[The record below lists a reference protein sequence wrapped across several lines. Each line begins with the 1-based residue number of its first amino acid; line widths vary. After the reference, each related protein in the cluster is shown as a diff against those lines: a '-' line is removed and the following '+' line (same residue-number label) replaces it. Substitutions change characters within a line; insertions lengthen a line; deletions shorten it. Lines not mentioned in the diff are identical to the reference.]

1 MLYRLKVVPD
11 RVDSKTRSFQARGGI
26 PEIPTEEA
34 EQLARDLEAGSV
46 ARFYRGGPPLGRV
59 VAARATDDGLWLRIR
74 MSGRAADHWRLVE
87 SGAVTTV
94 ELQPLDSGVD
104 LFLKSSAA
112 TYPTA
117 LV

>member
-11 RVDSKTRSFQARGGI
+11 SVDSKTRSFQARGGI